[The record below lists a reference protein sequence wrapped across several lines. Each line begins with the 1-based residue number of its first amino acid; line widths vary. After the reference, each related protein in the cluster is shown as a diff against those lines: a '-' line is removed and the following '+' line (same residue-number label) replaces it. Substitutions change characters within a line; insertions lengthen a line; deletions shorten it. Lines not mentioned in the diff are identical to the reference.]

1 MAEEIVKIIKIE
13 TEGSVK
19 TVKDLK
25 NEIKSLRDDLV
36 NTEKGT
42 KEYDNI
48 LNKLVSDQQK
58 LTDVMNAGKST
69 YSAVDDSIKGLRN
82 QLKSLNNVYDELS
95 ATDRNSEVGANLL
108 KQIQG
113 VSTELKELEGQTGR
127 FQRNVGD
134 YTNAIKS
141 VASEYT
147 SQRSELKA
155 LRVEL
160 ENLEPGTEAYNK
172 AFTRAAEI
180 THNIA
185 EQQELLKFGSS
196 DLGDQLSNLRGIAAN
211 MAAGFSAAQAAIGL
225 FGGESEEVQQAMLK
239 VQQAMAIVQGL
250 EGLDGFIKRTEGL
263 STAIKNWTAQSKTAT
278 VQTTAQATATKA
290 AATATNAET
299 VATKGATVAQKGF
312 NAVLKSNPIG
322 FVIGLLTL
330 LVANWKKVTEWLGK
344 AVGGWDKVT
353 KAMNKFKATVSG
365 VAKAISKVLLV
376 PIKEA
381 INSVVTLGK
390 VLKDV
395 FTLNWGEIGKDIKDG
410 VNNSVNI
417 VKDGYNIAANYAK
430 GKEEEITKQQ
440 KEEAKKRAEERINE
454 LDKLI
459 ELKEAQNKS
468 DWKYSEEGQAVY
480 KEYFE
485 KLEQLYKDDA
495 EKYHEYQVK
504 KANYETGLS
513 DYNDKKKEDAAKK
526 VEEDRKKAV
535 EAAKKAQE
543 QLKKIQEDYN
553 KNVASTVG
561 TTWKESYLSFREAVK
576 NFGEYFNSEVKKI
589 VPPDKELEK
598 FVSGFTEDFNDAIGK
613 VIKGGVNS
621 WTEDFA
627 LLVKETK
634 ALLYG
639 ASAQELK
646 DSGLVKRNPAIFGNL
661 DDDALKEKFKQYVDN
676 AETFAKEDMA
686 QFSDMVKLRMNIEAS
701 RIAKHM
707 SAILNDI
714 MDNSSLEANKKI
726 NDNIIRLFQK
736 TIKPEL
742 DKQILDI
749 QHEMDIY
756 HLKLDFEI
764 ETGLDFD
771 SFMGS
776 GVFSES
782 VFDDKKSLE
791 LIRAT
796 EEYQHAISGLSRQL
810 EYYQETVKFVE
821 ENGLMPSEE
830 FENAKNMIV
839 EITNQM
845 AQVQID
851 FYNTQAEI
859 RDRYFAEDL
868 QKVQDNAANEQRLVK
883 KHYDEL
889 YTQNSLYGNI
899 RRELSGTLMKY
910 DIQAA
915 EETYEIQKNSLEEQL
930 AMYQTYLSDV
940 SVAGEQRVEAEK
952 MVAELIA
959 EIEEGEVAHT
969 REMNQ
974 LRIQSFQMWYS
985 YAQDA
990 IGGIGDLFDGLASYY
1005 EADIKAK
1012 QANNEISEAQANDMY
1027 EKVKKLKIAEAIVNT
1042 ISGAIGAYMQ
1052 AVSAYPPPY
1061 GEILGGI
1068 SAAAVTAAGMAQVA
1082 QIRQQTLGSSGGSNA
1097 KAMATPQTQVYQP
1110 EYTENPTGDNEINNL
1125 RNSLYS
1131 QPIRAYVV
1139 ESDITESQR
1148 RANIRNEESTF

>member
-25 NEIKSLRDDLV
+25 DEIKSLRDDLV

-95 ATDRNSEVGANLL
+95 AADRNSEVGANLL

-113 VSTELKELEGQTGR
+113 VSTQLKELEGETGR

-185 EQQELLKFGSS
+185 EQQETLKYGSS

-299 VATKGATVAQKGF
+299 VATEGATVAQKGF

-410 VNNSVNI
+410 INNSVNI
-417 VKDGYNIAANYAK
+417 VKDGCNVAANYAK

-480 KEYFE
+480 KEYFS

-543 QLKKIQEDYN
+543 ELKKVEQDYQS
-553 KNVASTVG
+553 KVG
-561 TTWKESYLSFREAVK
+561 KYSIGSYKDAVKAYKESIDALIEYYKDKVNPEILKLFDFKDSYGDIKEQMLAFFKGLDLPKESQYGFNLFRFYVDANGSRKDFEKFLNLTNEEMKKAIRITIDNGEEFYKQIMQQESLRMLSFNNA
-576 NFGEYFNSEVKKI
+576 I
-589 VPPDKELEK
+589 I
-598 FVSGFTEDFNDAIGK
+598 NDAIENSGK
-613 VIKGGVNS
+613 EAIREINNQILQIFEKNIRPKVN
-621 WTEDFA
+621 D
-627 LLVKETK
+627 
-634 ALLYG
+634 
-639 ASAQELK
+639 ELA
-646 DSGLVKRNPAIFGNL
+646 D
-661 DDDALKEKFKQYVDN
+661 
-676 AETFAKEDMA
+676 
-686 QFSDMVKLRMNIEAS
+686 
-701 RIAKHM
+701 
-707 SAILNDI
+707 
-714 MDNSSLEANKKI
+714 LELEIGK
-726 NDNIIRLFQK
+726 K
-736 TIKPEL
+736 TI
-742 DKQILDI
+742 
-749 QHEMDIY
+749 
-756 HLKLDFEI
+756 KLDFEI

-771 SFMGS
+771 SFIGS
-776 GVFSES
+776 GVFNPIEG
-782 VFDDKKSLE
+782 FDKQSAEFQKAANIYENSLKQINTQ
-791 LIRAT
+791 LDF
-796 EEYQHAISGLSRQL
+796 YQK
-810 EYYQETVKFVE
+810 TVDYAN
-821 ENGLMPSEE
+821 ENGLVQSDEY
-830 FENAKNMIV
+830 ENAVKMV
-839 EITNQM
+839 EQLTNQ
-845 AQVQID
+845 AQQLYVD
-851 FYNTQAEI
+851 YYNTNAEI

-889 YTQNSLYGNI
+889 YTQNSLYGNV
-899 RRELSGTLMKY
+899 RRELSGILMKY

-990 IGGIGDLFDGLASYY
+990 IGGIGDLFGGLADYY
-1005 EADIKAK
+1005 DADIKAK
-1012 QANNEISEAQANDMY
+1012 QANNEISEEQANDMY

-1082 QIRQQTLGSSGGSNA
+1082 QIRQQTIGSSSSSA

-1110 EYTENPTGDNEINNL
+1110 EYVESPTGADEIHNL

-1131 QPIRAYVV
+1131 QPLRAYVV
-1139 ESDITESQR
+1139 ESDITNAQR

>member
-1 MAEEIVKIIKIE
+1 MAEESIVKIIKIE
-13 TEGSVK
+13 TEGSIK

-25 NEIKSLRDDLV
+25 DEIKSLRDDLV

-42 KEYDNI
+42 KEYDDI

-95 ATDRNSEVGANLL
+95 AADRNSEVGANLL

-113 VSTELKELEGQTGR
+113 VSTQLKELEGETGR

-185 EQQELLKFGSS
+185 EQQETLKYGSS

-225 FGGESEEVQQAMLK
+225 FGGESEEVQKAMLK

-263 STAIKNWTAQSKTAT
+263 STAIKNWTAQSKSAT

-299 VATKGATVAQKGF
+299 VATEGATVAQKGF

-410 VNNSVNI
+410 IDNSVNI
-417 VKDGYNIAANYAK
+417 VKDGCNVAANYAK

-440 KEEAKKRAEERINE
+440 KEEARKRAEERVDE
-454 LDKLI
+454 LDYAI
-459 ELKEAQNKS
+459 RLKKAQNTS
-468 DWKYSEEGQAVY
+468 DWEYTKEGQAMY
-480 KEYFE
+480 KEYFDA
-485 KLEQLYKDDA
+485 LEQMYEKDSKEYKEYQIEKASYETALA
-495 EKYHEYQVK
+495 EKQK
-504 KANYETGLS
+504 KDEEDAR
-513 DYNDKKKEDAAKK
+513 KKE
-526 VEEDRKKAV
+526 EEDRKKAV

-543 QLKKIQEDYN
+543 ELKKIEQDYQS
-553 KNVASTVG
+553 KVG
-561 TTWKESYLSFREAVK
+561 KYSIGSYKGAVKAYKESIDALIEYYKDKVNPEILKLFNFKDSYGDIKEQMLAFFKGLDLPKESQYGFNLFRFYVDANGSRKDFEKFLNLTNEEMKKAIRITIDNGEEFYKQLMQQESLRMLSFNNAIINDGIENSGKEAIRAINNQILQIFEK
-576 NFGEYFNSEVKKI
+576 NIRPKVNDELA
-589 VPPDKELEK
+589 DLELE
-598 FVSGFTEDFNDAIGK
+598 IGK
-613 VIKGGVNS
+613 
-621 WTEDFA
+621 
-627 LLVKETK
+627 
-634 ALLYG
+634 
-639 ASAQELK
+639 
-646 DSGLVKRNPAIFGNL
+646 
-661 DDDALKEKFKQYVDN
+661 
-676 AETFAKEDMA
+676 
-686 QFSDMVKLRMNIEAS
+686 
-701 RIAKHM
+701 
-707 SAILNDI
+707 
-714 MDNSSLEANKKI
+714 
-726 NDNIIRLFQK
+726 K
-736 TIKPEL
+736 TI
-742 DKQILDI
+742 
-749 QHEMDIY
+749 
-756 HLKLDFEI
+756 KLDFEI

-771 SFMGS
+771 SFIGS
-776 GVFSES
+776 GVFNPIEG
-782 VFDDKKSLE
+782 FDKQSAEFQKAANIYENSLKQINTQ
-791 LIRAT
+791 LDF
-796 EEYQHAISGLSRQL
+796 YQK
-810 EYYQETVKFVE
+810 TVDYAN
-821 ENGLMPSEE
+821 ENGLVQSDEY
-830 FENAKNMIV
+830 ENAVKMV
-839 EITNQM
+839 EQLTNQ
-845 AQVQID
+845 AQQLYVD
-851 FYNTQAEI
+851 YYNTNAEI
-859 RDRYFAEDL
+859 RDRYFAEGL

-889 YTQNSLYGNI
+889 YTQNSSYVNV
-899 RRELSGTLMKY
+899 RRELSGTIMKY
-910 DIQAA
+910 DIQSA
-915 EETYEIQKNSLEEQL
+915 EETYQIQKSSLEEQL

-990 IGGIGDLFDGLASYY
+990 IGGIGDLFGGLADYY
-1005 EADIKAK
+1005 DADIKAK
-1012 QANNEISEAQANDMY
+1012 QANNEISEEQANDMY

-1082 QIRQQTLGSSGGSNA
+1082 QIRQQTLGGGSGSSV

-1110 EYTENPTGDNEINNL
+1110 EYVESPTGADEIHNL

-1131 QPIRAYVV
+1131 QPIRAFVV

>member
-1 MAEEIVKIIKIE
+1 MADEIVKIIKIE

-95 ATDRNSEVGANLL
+95 AADRNSEVGANLL

-113 VSTELKELEGQTGR
+113 VSTELKELEGETGR

-147 SQRSELKA
+147 SQRSELRA

-185 EQQELLKFGSS
+185 DQQEMLKYGSS

-263 STAIKNWTAQSKTAT
+263 SKAIKNWTAQSKSAT

-290 AATATNAET
+290 AATATKAET
-299 VATKGATVAQKGF
+299 VATEGATVAQKGF
-312 NAVLKSNPIG
+312 NAVLKANPIG

-353 KAMNKFKATVSG
+353 KAMNKFKATISG

-381 INSVVTLGK
+381 ITYVNTLGK

-395 FTLNWGEIGKDIKDG
+395 FTLNWGEIGNDIKDG
-410 VNNSVNI
+410 INKSVNI
-417 VKDGYNIAANYAK
+417 AKDGFNVAANYAK

-440 KEEAKKRAEERINE
+440 KEEAKKRAKERADE
-454 LDKLI
+454 LEKEI

-468 DWKYSEEGQAVY
+468 DWKYTEEGQAAY
-480 KEYFE
+480 KEYFA
-485 KLEQLYKDDA
+485 KLEEMYKDDA

-513 DYNDKKKEDAAKK
+513 DYNDKKKEDAKK
-526 VEEDRKKAV
+526 KEEEDRKKAV

-543 QLKKIQEDYN
+543 GLKKIEQDYQS
-553 KNVASTVG
+553 KVG
-561 TTWKESYLSFREAVK
+561 KYSIGSYRDAVK
-576 NFGEYFNSEVKKI
+576 EY
-589 VPPDKELEK
+589 
-598 FVSGFTEDFNDAIGK
+598 
-613 VIKGGVNS
+613 
-621 WTEDFA
+621 
-627 LLVKETK
+627 KET
-634 ALLYG
+634 
-639 ASAQELK
+639 
-646 DSGLVKRNPAIFGNL
+646 I
-661 DDDALKEKFKQYVDN
+661 DALKEYYTGKVSDDVLELFDFKKAYGDVKEQMLAFFKGLDLPKESQYGFNLFRFYVDEN
-676 AETFAKEDMA
+676 GSRKDFEKFLNLTNEEMKKAIRITIDNGEEFYKQIMQQE
-686 QFSDMVKLRMNIEAS
+686 SLRMLSLNNAIIDDAIENSGKEAIRAINNQILQIFEKNIRPQVNNELA
-701 RIAKHM
+701 
-707 SAILNDI
+707 D
-714 MDNSSLEANKKI
+714 LELEIGK
-726 NDNIIRLFQK
+726 K
-736 TIKPEL
+736 TI
-742 DKQILDI
+742 
-749 QHEMDIY
+749 
-756 HLKLDFEI
+756 KLDFEI

-771 SFMGS
+771 SFIGRS
-776 GVFSES
+776 GVFNPIEG
-782 VFDDKKSLE
+782 FDKQSAEFQKATNIYENSLKQINTQ
-791 LIRAT
+791 LDF
-796 EEYQHAISGLSRQL
+796 YQKTIDYAN
-810 EYYQETVKFVE
+810 
-821 ENGLMPSEE
+821 ENGLVQSDEY
-830 FENAKNMIV
+830 ENAVKMV
-839 EITNQM
+839 EQLTNQ
-845 AQVQID
+845 AQQLYVD
-851 FYNTQAEI
+851 YYNTNAEI
-859 RDRYFAEDL
+859 RDRYFAENL
-868 QKVQDNAANEQRLVK
+868 QKVQDNATNEQRLVK

-889 YTQNSLYGNI
+889 YTQNSSYGNV

-910 DIQAA
+910 DIQSA
-915 EETYEIQKNSLEEQL
+915 EETYQIQKNSLEEQL

-990 IGGIGDLFDGLASYY
+990 IGGIGDLFGGLADKR
-1005 EADIKAK
+1005 EEDAKALYDAGK
-1012 QANNEISEAQANDMY
+1012 ITEEEYNKEFEN
-1027 EKVKKLKIAEAIVNT
+1027 VKKLKIAEAIVNT
-1042 ISGAIGAYMQ
+1042 ISGALGAYMQ

-1082 QIRQQTLGSSGGSNA
+1082 NIRNQKPSGSGSSV

-1110 EYTENPTGDNEINNL
+1110 EYVESPTGTDEIHNL

-1131 QPIRAYVV
+1131 QPLKAYVV
-1139 ESDITESQR
+1139 ESDITNAQKRVKQR
-1148 RANIRNEESTF
+1148 NQESTF

>member
-1 MAEEIVKIIKIE
+1 MAEEDIRIIKIE

-95 ATDRNSEVGANLL
+95 AADRNSEVGANLL
-108 KQIQG
+108 QQIQG
-113 VSTELKELEGQTGR
+113 VSTQLKELEGQTGR

-185 EQQELLKFGSS
+185 DQQEMLKYGSS

-263 STAIKNWTAQSKTAT
+263 SKAIKNWTAQSKSAT

-299 VATKGATVAQKGF
+299 VATEGATVAQKGF
-312 NAVLKSNPIG
+312 NAVLKANPIG
-322 FVIGLLTL
+322 FVIGLLAL
-330 LVANWKKVTEWLGK
+330 LVANWKKVIEWLGK

-353 KAMNKFKATVSG
+353 KAMNKFKATISG
-365 VAKAISKVLLV
+365 VAKAISKVLLT

-381 INSVVTLGK
+381 INSVTTLGK

-410 VNNSVNI
+410 VDNSVNI
-417 VKDGYNIAANYAK
+417 AKDGYNVAANYAK
-430 GKEEEITKQQ
+430 GKEEEITRQQ
-440 KEEAKKRAEERINE
+440 KEEARKRAEERVDE
-454 LDKLI
+454 LDYAI
-459 ELKEAQNKS
+459 RLKKAQNKS
-468 DWKYSEEGQAVY
+468 DWEYTEEGQAMY
-480 KEYFE
+480 KEYFDA
-485 KLEQLYKDDA
+485 LEQMYKKDSKEYKEYQIEKASYETALA
-495 EKYHEYQVK
+495 EKQK
-504 KANYETGLS
+504 KDEEDA
-513 DYNDKKKEDAAKK
+513 KKKE
-526 VEEDRKKAV
+526 EEDRKKAV

-543 QLKKIQEDYN
+543 ELKKIEQDYQS
-553 KNVASTVG
+553 KVASRVG
-561 TTWKESYLSFREAVK
+561 SDLGNIYADYDDKYKAFVDYYK
-576 NFGEYFNSEVKKI
+576 NLWETLNKSASATDKKLAAWLKDYTAKVETYNDKFKANGERLIN
-589 VPPDKELEK
+589 
-598 FVSGFTEDFNDAIGK
+598 
-613 VIKGGVNS
+613 
-621 WTEDFA
+621 
-627 LLVKETK
+627 ETK
-634 ALLYG
+634 AFLKGLSIEEFGDFLKQAFGDDYWEEAFGSLTDEEKLEKWKKMVENMGKQTGIAFSLG
-639 ASAQELK
+639 AKMRFVIERNRLEKMFNSLVT
-646 DSGLVKRNPAIFGNL
+646 DS
-661 DDDALKEKFKQYVDN
+661 
-676 AETFAKEDMA
+676 
-686 QFSDMVKLRMNIEAS
+686 IENSS
-701 RIAKHM
+701 REVNTQ
-707 SAILNDI
+707 LND
-714 MDNSSLEANKKI
+714 E
-726 NDNIIRLFQK
+726 IIKLFQK
-736 TIKPEL
+736 TIIPNVDDEL
-742 DKQILDI
+742 SKLQLEIAKKKI
-749 QHEMDIY
+749 
-756 HLKLDFEI
+756 KLDFEI

-771 SFMGS
+771 SFNPIDG
-776 GVFSES
+776 
-782 VFDDKKSLE
+782 FDKQSAEFQKAANIYENSLKQINAQLDFYQKTIDYVNEHPE
-791 LIRAT
+791 LIPSN
-796 EEYQHAISGLSRQL
+796 EYKNALSMVEQL
-810 EYYQETVKFVE
+810 
-821 ENGLMPSEE
+821 
-830 FENAKNMIV
+830 
-839 EITNQM
+839 TNQ
-845 AQVQID
+845 AQQLYVD
-851 FYNTQAEI
+851 YYNTNAEI

-868 QKVQDNAANEQRLVK
+868 QKVQDNATNEQRLVK

-899 RRELSGTLMKY
+899 RRELSGTIMKY

-915 EETYEIQKNSLEEQL
+915 EETYQIQKSSLEEQL

-985 YAQDA
+985 YVQDA
-990 IGGIGDLFDGLASYY
+990 IGGIGDLFGGLADYY
-1005 EADIKAK
+1005 EADIKAQLDHK
-1012 QANNEISEAQANDMY
+1012 DITEEQANDMY

-1082 QIRQQTLGSSGGSNA
+1082 QIRQQTLGSSGGSSA

-1110 EYTENPTGDNEINNL
+1110 EYVESPTGADEIQNL
-1125 RNSLYS
+1125 RNTLYS
-1131 QPIRAYVV
+1131 QPIRAFVV
-1139 ESDITESQR
+1139 ESDITESQK

>member
-25 NEIKSLRDDLV
+25 DEIKSLRDDLV

-108 KQIQG
+108 QKIQG

-185 EQQELLKFGSS
+185 EQQELLKYGSS

-263 STAIKNWTAQSKTAT
+263 SKAIKNWTAQSKTAT

-299 VATKGATVAQKGF
+299 VATEGATVAQKGF

-330 LVANWKKVTEWLGK
+330 LVANWKKVIEWLGK

-381 INSVVTLGK
+381 INYVVTLGK

-417 VKDGYNIAANYAK
+417 VKDGYNVAANYAE
-430 GKEEEITKQQ
+430 GKEKEITKQQ

-468 DWKYSEEGQAVY
+468 DWKYTEEGQAVY
-480 KEYFE
+480 KEYFS

-526 VEEDRKKAV
+526 AEEDRKKAV

-543 QLKKIQEDYN
+543 QLKKVEQDYQS
-553 KNVASTVG
+553 KVG
-561 TTWKESYLSFREAVK
+561 KYSIGSYKDAVKAYKESIDALIEYYKDKVSPDILKLFNFKDSYGDIKEQMLAFFKGLDLPKESQYGFNLFRFYVDANGSRKDFEKFLNLTNEEMKKAIRITIDNGEEFYKQIMQQESLRMLSFNNA
-576 NFGEYFNSEVKKI
+576 I
-589 VPPDKELEK
+589 I
-598 FVSGFTEDFNDAIGK
+598 NDAIENSGK
-613 VIKGGVNS
+613 EAIRAINNQILQIFEKNIRPKVN
-621 WTEDFA
+621 D
-627 LLVKETK
+627 
-634 ALLYG
+634 
-639 ASAQELK
+639 ELA
-646 DSGLVKRNPAIFGNL
+646 D
-661 DDDALKEKFKQYVDN
+661 
-676 AETFAKEDMA
+676 
-686 QFSDMVKLRMNIEAS
+686 
-701 RIAKHM
+701 
-707 SAILNDI
+707 
-714 MDNSSLEANKKI
+714 LELEIGK
-726 NDNIIRLFQK
+726 K
-736 TIKPEL
+736 TI
-742 DKQILDI
+742 
-749 QHEMDIY
+749 
-756 HLKLDFEI
+756 KLDFEI
-764 ETGLDFD
+764 ETGFDFD
-771 SFMGS
+771 SFIGS
-776 GVFSES
+776 GAFNPIEG
-782 VFDDKKSLE
+782 FDKQSAEFQKATNIYENSLKQINTQ
-791 LIRAT
+791 LDF
-796 EEYQHAISGLSRQL
+796 YQK
-810 EYYQETVKFVE
+810 TVDYAN
-821 ENGLMPSEE
+821 ENGLVQSDEY
-830 FENAKNMIV
+830 ENAVKMV
-839 EITNQM
+839 EQLTNQ
-845 AQVQID
+845 AQQLYVD
-851 FYNTQAEI
+851 YYNTNAEI

-889 YTQNSLYGNI
+889 YTQNSLYCNI

-910 DIQAA
+910 DVQAA
-915 EETYEIQKNSLEEQL
+915 EETYQIQKSSLEEQL

-1012 QANNEISEAQANDMY
+1012 QANNEITEEQANDMY

-1082 QIRQQTLGSSGGSNA
+1082 QIRQQTLGGSGSSV

-1110 EYTENPTGDNEINNL
+1110 EYVESPTGADEIHNL

-1139 ESDITESQR
+1139 ESDITESQK

>member
-1 MAEEIVKIIKIE
+1 MAEESIVKIIKIE

-42 KEYDNI
+42 KEYDDI

-95 ATDRNSEVGANLL
+95 AADRNSEVGANLL
-108 KQIQG
+108 QQIQG
-113 VSTELKELEGQTGR
+113 VSTQLKELEGQTGR

-185 EQQELLKFGSS
+185 EQQELLKYGSS

-299 VATKGATVAQKGF
+299 VATEGATVAQKGF

-376 PIKEA
+376 PVKEA

-417 VKDGYNIAANYAK
+417 VKDGCNVAANYAK

-440 KEEAKKRAEERINE
+440 KEEAKKRAEERVDE
-454 LDKLI
+454 LDYAI
-459 ELKEAQNKS
+459 RLKKAQNTS
-468 DWKYSEEGQAVY
+468 DWEYTKEGQAMY
-480 KEYFE
+480 KEYFDA
-485 KLEQLYKDDA
+485 LEQMYKKDSKEYKEYQIEKASYETALA
-495 EKYHEYQVK
+495 EKQK
-504 KANYETGLS
+504 KDEEDA
-513 DYNDKKKEDAAKK
+513 KKKE
-526 VEEDRKKAV
+526 EEDRKKAV

-543 QLKKIQEDYN
+543 ELKKIEQDYQS
-553 KNVASTVG
+553 KVG
-561 TTWKESYLSFREAVK
+561 KYSIGSYKDAVKAYKESIDALIEYYKDKVSPEILKLFNFKDSYGDIKEQMLAFFKGLDLPKESQFGFKLFRFYVDENGSRKDFEKFLNLTNEEMKKAIRITIDNGEEFYKQLMQQESLRMLSFNNA
-576 NFGEYFNSEVKKI
+576 I
-589 VPPDKELEK
+589 I
-598 FVSGFTEDFNDAIGK
+598 NDAIESSGK
-613 VIKGGVNS
+613 EAIRAINNQILQIFEKNIRPKVN
-621 WTEDFA
+621 D
-627 LLVKETK
+627 
-634 ALLYG
+634 
-639 ASAQELK
+639 ELA
-646 DSGLVKRNPAIFGNL
+646 D
-661 DDDALKEKFKQYVDN
+661 
-676 AETFAKEDMA
+676 
-686 QFSDMVKLRMNIEAS
+686 
-701 RIAKHM
+701 
-707 SAILNDI
+707 
-714 MDNSSLEANKKI
+714 LELEIGK
-726 NDNIIRLFQK
+726 K
-736 TIKPEL
+736 TI
-742 DKQILDI
+742 
-749 QHEMDIY
+749 
-756 HLKLDFEI
+756 KLDFEI

-771 SFMGS
+771 SFIGS
-776 GVFSES
+776 GVFSPIEG
-782 VFDDKKSLE
+782 FDKQSAEFQKAANIYENSLKQINTQ
-791 LIRAT
+791 LDF
-796 EEYQHAISGLSRQL
+796 YQK
-810 EYYQETVKFVE
+810 TVDYAND
-821 ENGLMPSEE
+821 NGLVQSDEY
-830 FENAKNMIV
+830 ENAVKMV
-839 EITNQM
+839 EQLTNQ
-845 AQVQID
+845 AQQLYVD
-851 FYNTQAEI
+851 YYNTNAEI

-910 DIQAA
+910 DVQAA

-974 LRIQSFQMWYS
+974 LRIESFQMWYS

-990 IGGIGDLFDGLASYY
+990 IGGIGDLFGGLADYY

-1012 QANNEISEAQANDMY
+1012 QANNEISEEQANDMY

-1082 QIRQQTLGSSGGSNA
+1082 QIRQQTLGSGGSSA
-1097 KAMATPQTQVYQP
+1097 KAIATPQTQVYQP
-1110 EYTENPTGDNEINNL
+1110 EYVESPTGADEIHNL

-1131 QPIRAYVV
+1131 QPLRAFVV
-1139 ESDITESQR
+1139 ESDITNAQK

>member
-1 MAEEIVKIIKIE
+1 MAEESIVKIIKIE
-13 TEGSVK
+13 TEGSIK

-25 NEIKSLRDDLV
+25 DEIKSLRDDLV

-42 KEYDNI
+42 KEYDDI

-113 VSTELKELEGQTGR
+113 VSTQLKELEGETGR

-185 EQQELLKFGSS
+185 EQQETLKYGSS

-225 FGGESEEVQQAMLK
+225 FGGESEEVQKAMLK

-299 VATKGATVAQKGF
+299 VATEGATVAQKGF

-410 VNNSVNI
+410 IDNSVNI
-417 VKDGYNIAANYAK
+417 VKDGCNVAANYAK

-440 KEEAKKRAEERINE
+440 KEEARKRAEERVDE
-454 LDKLI
+454 LDYAI
-459 ELKEAQNKS
+459 RLKKAQNTS
-468 DWKYSEEGQAVY
+468 DWEYTKEGQAMY
-480 KEYFE
+480 KEYFDA
-485 KLEQLYKDDA
+485 LEQMYEKDSKEYKEYQIEKASYETALA
-495 EKYHEYQVK
+495 EKQK
-504 KANYETGLS
+504 KDEEDAR
-513 DYNDKKKEDAAKK
+513 KKE
-526 VEEDRKKAV
+526 EEDRKKAV

-543 QLKKIQEDYN
+543 ELKKIEQDYQS
-553 KNVASTVG
+553 KVG
-561 TTWKESYLSFREAVK
+561 KYSISSYKGAVKAYKESIDALIEYYKDKVNPEILKLFNFKDSYGDIKEQMLAFFKGLDLPKESQYGFNLFRFYVDANGSRKDFEKFLNLTNEEMKKAIRITIDNGEEFYKQLMQQESLRMLSFNNAIINYGIENSGKEAIRAINNQILQIFEK
-576 NFGEYFNSEVKKI
+576 NIRPKVNDELA
-589 VPPDKELEK
+589 DLELE
-598 FVSGFTEDFNDAIGK
+598 IGK
-613 VIKGGVNS
+613 
-621 WTEDFA
+621 
-627 LLVKETK
+627 
-634 ALLYG
+634 
-639 ASAQELK
+639 
-646 DSGLVKRNPAIFGNL
+646 
-661 DDDALKEKFKQYVDN
+661 
-676 AETFAKEDMA
+676 
-686 QFSDMVKLRMNIEAS
+686 
-701 RIAKHM
+701 
-707 SAILNDI
+707 
-714 MDNSSLEANKKI
+714 
-726 NDNIIRLFQK
+726 K
-736 TIKPEL
+736 TI
-742 DKQILDI
+742 
-749 QHEMDIY
+749 
-756 HLKLDFEI
+756 KLDFEI

-771 SFMGS
+771 SFIGS
-776 GVFSES
+776 GVFNPIEG
-782 VFDDKKSLE
+782 FDKQSAEFQKAANIYENSLKQINTQ
-791 LIRAT
+791 LDF
-796 EEYQHAISGLSRQL
+796 YQK
-810 EYYQETVKFVE
+810 TVDYAN
-821 ENGLMPSEE
+821 ENGLVQSDEY
-830 FENAKNMIV
+830 ENAVKMV
-839 EITNQM
+839 EQLTNQ
-845 AQVQID
+845 AQQLYVD
-851 FYNTQAEI
+851 YYNTNAEI
-859 RDRYFAEDL
+859 RDRYFAEGL

-889 YTQNSLYGNI
+889 YTQNSSYVNV
-899 RRELSGTLMKY
+899 RRELSGTIMKY
-910 DIQAA
+910 DIQSA
-915 EETYEIQKNSLEEQL
+915 EETYQIQKSSLEEQL

-990 IGGIGDLFDGLASYY
+990 IGGIGDLFGGLADYY
-1005 EADIKAK
+1005 DADIKAK
-1012 QANNEISEAQANDMY
+1012 QANNEISEEQANDMY

-1082 QIRQQTLGSSGGSNA
+1082 QIRQQTLGGSGSSV

-1110 EYTENPTGDNEINNL
+1110 EYVESPTGADEIHNL

-1131 QPIRAYVV
+1131 QPLRAYVV
-1139 ESDITESQR
+1139 ESDITNAQR

>member
-1 MAEEIVKIIKIE
+1 MAEESIVKIIKIE

-95 ATDRNSEVGANLL
+95 AADRNSEVGANLL

-113 VSTELKELEGQTGR
+113 VSTQLKELEGQTGR

-147 SQRSELKA
+147 SQRSELRA

-263 STAIKNWTAQSKTAT
+263 SKAIKNWTAQSKAAT

-299 VATKGATVAQKGF
+299 VATEGATVAQKGF

-330 LVANWKKVTEWLGK
+330 LVANWKKVIEWLGK

-376 PIKEA
+376 PVKEA

-417 VKDGYNIAANYAK
+417 VKDGCNVAANYAK
-430 GKEEEITKQQ
+430 GKEEEITRQQ

-480 KEYFE
+480 KEYFA

-526 VEEDRKKAV
+526 AEEDRKKAV

-543 QLKKIQEDYN
+543 ELKKIEQDYQS
-553 KNVASTVG
+553 KVG
-561 TTWKESYLSFREAVK
+561 KYSIGSYKDAVKAYKESIDALIEYYKDKVSPEILKLFNFKDAYGDIKEQMLAFFKGLDLPKESQYGFKLFRFYVDENGSRKDFEKFLNLTNEEMKKAIRITIDNGEEFYKQLMQQESLRMLSFNNA
-576 NFGEYFNSEVKKI
+576 I
-589 VPPDKELEK
+589 I
-598 FVSGFTEDFNDAIGK
+598 NDAIENSGK
-613 VIKGGVNS
+613 EAIRAINNQILQIFEKNIRPKVN
-621 WTEDFA
+621 D
-627 LLVKETK
+627 
-634 ALLYG
+634 
-639 ASAQELK
+639 ELA
-646 DSGLVKRNPAIFGNL
+646 D
-661 DDDALKEKFKQYVDN
+661 
-676 AETFAKEDMA
+676 
-686 QFSDMVKLRMNIEAS
+686 
-701 RIAKHM
+701 
-707 SAILNDI
+707 
-714 MDNSSLEANKKI
+714 LELEIGK
-726 NDNIIRLFQK
+726 K
-736 TIKPEL
+736 TI
-742 DKQILDI
+742 
-749 QHEMDIY
+749 
-756 HLKLDFEI
+756 KLDFEI

-771 SFMGS
+771 SFIGS
-776 GVFSES
+776 GVFSPIEG
-782 VFDDKKSLE
+782 FDKQSAEFQKAANIYENSLKQINTQ
-791 LIRAT
+791 LDF
-796 EEYQHAISGLSRQL
+796 YQK
-810 EYYQETVKFVE
+810 TVDYAND
-821 ENGLMPSEE
+821 NGLVQSDEY
-830 FENAKNMIV
+830 ENAVKMV
-839 EITNQM
+839 EQLTNQ
-845 AQVQID
+845 AQQLYVD
-851 FYNTQAEI
+851 YYNTNAEI

-889 YTQNSLYGNI
+889 YTQNSLYGNV

-930 AMYQTYLSDV
+930 AMYQSYLSDV

-974 LRIQSFQMWYS
+974 LRIESFQMWYS

-990 IGGIGDLFDGLASYY
+990 IGGIGDLFGGLADYY

-1012 QANNEISEAQANDMY
+1012 QANNEISEEQANDMY

-1082 QIRQQTLGSSGGSNA
+1082 QIRQQTLGSGGSSA
-1097 KAMATPQTQVYQP
+1097 KAIATPQTQVYQP
-1110 EYTENPTGDNEINNL
+1110 EYVESPTGADEIHNL

-1131 QPIRAYVV
+1131 QPLRAFVV
-1139 ESDITESQR
+1139 ESDITNAQR

>member
-42 KEYDNI
+42 KEYDDI

-108 KQIQG
+108 QQIQG
-113 VSTELKELEGQTGR
+113 VSTQLKELEGQTGR

-299 VATKGATVAQKGF
+299 VATEGATVAQKGF

-330 LVANWKKVTEWLGK
+330 LVANWKKVIEWLGK

-381 INSVVTLGK
+381 INSVVILGK

-417 VKDGYNIAANYAK
+417 VKDGCNVAANYAK

-480 KEYFE
+480 KEYFA

-504 KANYETGLS
+504 KASYETGLS

-526 VEEDRKKAV
+526 AEEDRKKAE

-543 QLKKIQEDYN
+543 QLKKIESDYQN
-553 KNVASTVG
+553 KVEKLISQNTRTVIEEFKEQSSAFVAYYENMIT
-561 TTWKESYLSFREAVK
+561 K
-576 NFGEYFNSEVKKI
+576 
-589 VPPDKELEK
+589 LEEK
-598 FVSGFTEDFNDAIGK
+598 LK
-613 VIKGGVNS
+613 
-621 WTEDFA
+621 
-627 LLVKETK
+627 
-634 ALLYG
+634 
-639 ASAQELK
+639 K
-646 DSGLVKRNPAIFGNL
+646 DSGKLDAVVLSDGKKAIEEMKQGLEVIKKEFEKYTGNEEGIVTASFFSSLSPNEIRDKYASLGVVLLEEDEKLLREEKDLWNEYQKQFGDIINPVMIGEKMTYEFGRLHNRFL
-661 DDDALKEKFKQYVDN
+661 DLLQDSMFES
-676 AETFAKEDMA
+676 ETIVNK
-686 QFSDMVKLRMNIEAS
+686 K
-701 RIAKHM
+701 
-707 SAILNDI
+707 LNDETI
-714 MDNSSLEANKKI
+714 K
-726 NDNIIRLFQK
+726 LFQK
-736 TIKPEL
+736 TIVPNVDKEL
-742 DKQILDI
+742 VILQNKIDKKK
-749 QHEMDIY
+749 M
-756 HLKLDFEI
+756 KLDFEI
-764 ETGLDFD
+764 ETGSNFD
-771 SFMGS
+771 SFIGS
-776 GVFSES
+776 GVMTGIENF
-782 VFDDKKSLE
+782 DKKSLE
-791 LIRAT
+791 FQRAT
-796 EEYQHAISGLSRQL
+796 EIYNNSLKQLSTQL
-810 EYYQETVKFVE
+810 NYYEQTVKFAE
-821 ENGLMPSEE
+821 KNRLTQSDEY
-830 FENAKNMIV
+830 ENAV
-839 EITNQM
+839 EMVKQLTTQM
-845 AQVQID
+845 QQLYVD
-851 FYNTQAEI
+851 YYNTNAEI

-889 YTQNSLYGNI
+889 YTQNSLYGNA

-1027 EKVKKLKIAEAIVNT
+1027 EKVKKLKIAEAIVST

-1082 QIRQQTLGSSGGSNA
+1082 QIRQQTLGSSSSSV

-1110 EYTENPTGDNEINNL
+1110 EYTENPTGDNEMHNL

-1131 QPIRAYVV
+1131 QPIRAFVV
-1139 ESDITESQR
+1139 ESDITNAQK

>member
-1 MAEEIVKIIKIE
+1 MAEEVIRIIKIE

-95 ATDRNSEVGANLL
+95 AADRNSEVGANLL
-108 KQIQG
+108 QQIQG
-113 VSTELKELEGQTGR
+113 VSTQLKELEGQTGR

-185 EQQELLKFGSS
+185 EQQETLKYGSS

-299 VATKGATVAQKGF
+299 VATEGATVAQKGF

-330 LVANWKKVTEWLGK
+330 LVANWKKVIEWLGK

-353 KAMNKFKATVSG
+353 KAMNKFKSTISG

-376 PIKEA
+376 PVKEA

-395 FTLNWGEIGKDIKDG
+395 FTLNWGEIGKDIKGGID
-410 VNNSVNI
+410 NSVNI
-417 VKDGYNIAANYAK
+417 VKDGYNVAANYAK
-430 GKEEEITKQQ
+430 GKEEEITRQQ
-440 KEEAKKRAEERINE
+440 KEEARKRAEERINE

-480 KEYFE
+480 KEYFA

-504 KANYETGLS
+504 KASYETALAEKQKK
-513 DYNDKKKEDAAKK
+513 DEEDAKKKA
-526 VEEDRKKAV
+526 EEDRKKAV

-543 QLKKIQEDYN
+543 ELKKIEQDYQS
-553 KNVASTVG
+553 KVASRVG
-561 TTWKESYLSFREAVK
+561 SGLGNIYADYDDKYKAFVDYYK
-576 NFGEYFNSEVKKI
+576 NFGKALNKSASATDKKLAAWLKDYTEKVEEYN
-589 VPPDKELEK
+589 DK
-598 FVSGFTEDFNDAIGK
+598 FK
-613 VIKGGVNS
+613 VNGERLIN
-621 WTEDFA
+621 
-627 LLVKETK
+627 ETK
-634 ALLYG
+634 AF
-639 ASAQELK
+639 LK
-646 DSGLVKRNPAIFGNL
+646 GLSVEEFGDFLKQAFGDDYWEEAFGSLTDEKKLEKWNKMVENMGKQTGIAFSLGTKMRFVIERNRLEKMFDSLVTDSIKNSSR
-661 DDDALKEKFKQYVDN
+661 
-676 AETFAKEDMA
+676 
-686 QFSDMVKLRMNIEAS
+686 EANTQ
-701 RIAKHM
+701 
-707 SAILNDI
+707 LND
-714 MDNSSLEANKKI
+714 E
-726 NDNIIRLFQK
+726 IIKLFQK
-736 TIKPEL
+736 TIVPNVDDEL
-742 DKQILDI
+742 SKLQLEIGKKTI
-749 QHEMDIY
+749 
-756 HLKLDFEI
+756 KLDFEI

-771 SFMGS
+771 SFIGS
-776 GVFSES
+776 GVFSPIEG
-782 VFDDKKSLE
+782 FDKQSAEFQKAANIYENSLKQINTQ
-791 LIRAT
+791 LDF
-796 EEYQHAISGLSRQL
+796 YQK
-810 EYYQETVKFVE
+810 TVDYAN
-821 ENGLMPSEE
+821 ENGLVQSDEY
-830 FENAKNMIV
+830 ENAVKMV
-839 EITNQM
+839 EQLTNQ
-845 AQVQID
+845 AQQLYVD
-851 FYNTQAEI
+851 YYNTNAEI

-889 YTQNSLYGNI
+889 YTQNSLYGNV

-915 EETYEIQKNSLEEQL
+915 EETYQIQKNSLEEQL

-985 YAQDA
+985 YVQDA
-990 IGGIGDLFDGLASYY
+990 IGGIGDLFGGLADYY
-1005 EADIKAK
+1005 EADIKAQLDHK
-1012 QANNEISEAQANDMY
+1012 DITEEQANDMY

-1082 QIRQQTLGSSGGSNA
+1082 QIRQQTLGGGSGSSV

-1110 EYTENPTGDNEINNL
+1110 EYVESPTGADEIHNL

-1131 QPIRAYVV
+1131 QPIRAFVV
-1139 ESDITESQR
+1139 ESDITNAQK

>member
-108 KQIQG
+108 QQIQG
-113 VSTELKELEGQTGR
+113 VSTQLKELEGQTGR

-263 STAIKNWTAQSKTAT
+263 STAIKNWTAQSKSAT

-299 VATKGATVAQKGF
+299 VATEGATVAQKGF

-417 VKDGYNIAANYAK
+417 VKDGCNVAANYAK

-513 DYNDKKKEDAAKK
+513 DYNDKKKEDAKK
-526 VEEDRKKAV
+526 KEEEDRKKAV

-543 QLKKIQEDYN
+543 ELKKVEQDYQS
-553 KNVASTVG
+553 KVG
-561 TTWKESYLSFREAVK
+561 KYSIGSYKDAVKAYKESIDALIEYYKDKVSPEILKLFNFKDSYGDIKEQMLAFFKGLDLPKESQYGFNLFRFYVDANGSRKDFEKFLNLTNEEMKKAIRITIDNGEEFYKQLMQQESLRMLSFNNA
-576 NFGEYFNSEVKKI
+576 I
-589 VPPDKELEK
+589 I
-598 FVSGFTEDFNDAIGK
+598 NDAIENSGK
-613 VIKGGVNS
+613 
-621 WTEDFA
+621 E
-627 LLVKETK
+627 
-634 ALLYG
+634 
-639 ASAQELK
+639 
-646 DSGLVKRNPAIFGNL
+646 AIRAINNQILQIF
-661 DDDALKEKFKQYVDN
+661 EKNIRPKV
-676 AETFAKEDMA
+676 
-686 QFSDMVKLRMNIEAS
+686 SDE
-701 RIAKHM
+701 IA
-707 SAILNDI
+707 
-714 MDNSSLEANKKI
+714 
-726 NDNIIRLFQK
+726 RLQNE
-736 TIKPEL
+736 I
-742 DKQILDI
+742 DKQTI
-749 QHEMDIY
+749 
-756 HLKLDFEI
+756 KLDFEI
-764 ETGLDFD
+764 ETGMRFD
-771 SFMGS
+771 SFIGS
-776 GVFSES
+776 GVFEQIDG
-782 VFDDKKSLE
+782 FDKQSAEFQKAANIYENSLKQINAQ
-791 LIRAT
+791 LDF
-796 EEYQHAISGLSRQL
+796 YQK
-810 EYYQETVKFVE
+810 TVDYAN
-821 ENGLMPSEE
+821 ENGLVQSDEY
-830 FENAKNMIV
+830 ENAVKMV
-839 EITNQM
+839 EQLINQ
-845 AQVQID
+845 AQQLYVD
-851 FYNTQAEI
+851 YYNTNAEI

-915 EETYEIQKNSLEEQL
+915 EETYQIQKGSLEEQL

-1082 QIRQQTLGSSGGSNA
+1082 QIRQQTLGSSSSSV

-1110 EYTENPTGDNEINNL
+1110 EYVESPTGVDEMHNL

-1139 ESDITESQR
+1139 ESDITESQK

>member
-1 MAEEIVKIIKIE
+1 MAEESIVKIIKIE

-263 STAIKNWTAQSKTAT
+263 STAIKNWAAQSKTAT

-376 PIKEA
+376 PVKEA

-410 VNNSVNI
+410 INNSVNI
-417 VKDGYNIAANYAK
+417 VKDGYNVAANYAK
-430 GKEEEITKQQ
+430 GKEEEITRQQ
-440 KEEAKKRAEERINE
+440 KEEAKKRAEERIDE

-543 QLKKIQEDYN
+543 ELKKVEQDYQS
-553 KNVASTVG
+553 KVG
-561 TTWKESYLSFREAVK
+561 KYSIGSYKDAVKAYKESIDALIEYYGDKINPEILRLFNFKDSYGDIKEQMVAFFKGLNLPNEEQYGFKLFRFYVDEKGSRKDFEEFLNRTNKEMKKAIRITIDNGEEFYKQIMQQESLRMLSFNNAV
-576 NFGEYFNSEVKKI
+576 I
-589 VPPDKELEK
+589 
-598 FVSGFTEDFNDAIGK
+598 NDAIENSGK
-613 VIKGGVNS
+613 
-621 WTEDFA
+621 E
-627 LLVKETK
+627 
-634 ALLYG
+634 
-639 ASAQELK
+639 
-646 DSGLVKRNPAIFGNL
+646 AIREINNHILQIF
-661 DDDALKEKFKQYVDN
+661 EK
-676 AETFAKEDMA
+676 
-686 QFSDMVKLRMNIEAS
+686 NIRPKVGDE
-701 RIAKHM
+701 IA
-707 SAILNDI
+707 
-714 MDNSSLEANKKI
+714 
-726 NDNIIRLFQK
+726 RLQNE
-736 TIKPEL
+736 I
-742 DKQILDI
+742 DKQTI
-749 QHEMDIY
+749 
-756 HLKLDFEI
+756 KLDFEI
-764 ETGLDFD
+764 ETGFD
-771 SFMGS
+771 A
-776 GVFSES
+776 
-782 VFDDKKSLE
+782 DKWIDNEE
-791 LIRAT
+791 LIPIENFDKRTAELERAT
-796 EEYQHAISGLSRQL
+796 AVY
-810 EYYQETVKFVE
+810 
-821 ENGLMPSEE
+821 
-830 FENAKNMIV
+830 ENAVSQLLVQKNYYAETAAYAEKMGYINSDEYEQAILQV
-839 EITNQM
+839 EAINSQLNQLHTDYYRTN
-845 AQVQID
+845 
-851 FYNTQAEI
+851 AEI

-868 QKVQDNAANEQRLVK
+868 QKVQDNASNEQRLVK

-915 EETYEIQKNSLEEQL
+915 EETYQIQKNSLEEQL

-1012 QANNEISEAQANDMY
+1012 QANNEISEEQANDMY

>member
-1 MAEEIVKIIKIE
+1 MSESIVKIIKIE

-25 NEIKSLRDDLV
+25 DEIKSLRDDLV

-42 KEYDNI
+42 KEYDDI

-113 VSTELKELEGQTGR
+113 VSTQLKELEGETGR

-147 SQRSELKA
+147 SQRSELRA

-299 VATKGATVAQKGF
+299 VATEGATVAQKGF

-330 LVANWKKVTEWLGK
+330 LVANWKKVIEWLGK

-353 KAMNKFKATVSG
+353 KAMNKFKSTVSG

-376 PIKEA
+376 PVKEA

-410 VNNSVNI
+410 VDNSVNI
-417 VKDGYNIAANYAK
+417 VKDGCNVAANYAK

-440 KEEAKKRAEERINE
+440 KEEARKRAEERADE
-454 LDKLI
+454 LDYAI
-459 ELKEAQNKS
+459 RLKKAQNTS
-468 DWKYSEEGQAVY
+468 DWEYTKEGQAMY
-480 KEYFE
+480 KEYFDA
-485 KLEQLYKDDA
+485 LEQMYEKDSKEYKEYQIEKASYETALA
-495 EKYHEYQVK
+495 EKQK
-504 KANYETGLS
+504 KDEEDAR
-513 DYNDKKKEDAAKK
+513 KKE
-526 VEEDRKKAV
+526 EEDRKKAV

-543 QLKKIQEDYN
+543 ELKKVEQDYQS
-553 KNVASTVG
+553 KVG
-561 TTWKESYLSFREAVK
+561 KYSIGSYKDAVKAYKESIDALIEYYKDKVSPEILKLFNFKDSYGDIKEQMLAFFKGLDLPKESQYGFKLFRFYVDANGSRKDFEKFLNLTNEEMKKAIRITIDNGEEFYKQIMQQASLRMLSFNNA
-576 NFGEYFNSEVKKI
+576 I
-589 VPPDKELEK
+589 I
-598 FVSGFTEDFNDAIGK
+598 NDAIENSGK
-613 VIKGGVNS
+613 EAIRAINNQILQIFEKNIRPKVNN
-621 WTEDFA
+621 
-627 LLVKETK
+627 
-634 ALLYG
+634 
-639 ASAQELK
+639 ELA
-646 DSGLVKRNPAIFGNL
+646 D
-661 DDDALKEKFKQYVDN
+661 
-676 AETFAKEDMA
+676 
-686 QFSDMVKLRMNIEAS
+686 
-701 RIAKHM
+701 
-707 SAILNDI
+707 
-714 MDNSSLEANKKI
+714 LELEIGK
-726 NDNIIRLFQK
+726 K
-736 TIKPEL
+736 TI
-742 DKQILDI
+742 
-749 QHEMDIY
+749 
-756 HLKLDFEI
+756 KLDFEI

-771 SFMGS
+771 SFMRS
-776 GVFSES
+776 GVFNPIEG
-782 VFDDKKSLE
+782 FDKQSAEFQKAANIYENSLKQINTQ
-791 LIRAT
+791 LDF
-796 EEYQHAISGLSRQL
+796 YQK
-810 EYYQETVKFVE
+810 TVDYAN
-821 ENGLMPSEE
+821 ENGLVQSDEY
-830 FENAKNMIV
+830 ENAVKMV
-839 EITNQM
+839 EQLTNQ
-845 AQVQID
+845 AHQLYVD
-851 FYNTQAEI
+851 YYNTKSEI

-889 YTQNSLYGNI
+889 YTQNSLYGNV

-915 EETYEIQKNSLEEQL
+915 EETYQIQKNSLEEQL

-940 SVAGEQRVEAEK
+940 SVAGEQRVEAER
-952 MVAELIA
+952 MVAELTA

-1012 QANNEISEAQANDMY
+1012 QANNEISEEQANDMY

-1082 QIRQQTLGSSGGSNA
+1082 QIRQQTIGSSGGSSA

-1110 EYTENPTGDNEINNL
+1110 EYVESPTGADEIHNL

-1131 QPIRAYVV
+1131 QPIRAFVV
-1139 ESDITESQR
+1139 ESDITNAQR

>member
-1 MAEEIVKIIKIE
+1 MAEEVIRIIKIE

-95 ATDRNSEVGANLL
+95 AADRNSEVGANLL

-113 VSTELKELEGQTGR
+113 VSTQLKELEGQTGR

-185 EQQELLKFGSS
+185 EQQELLKYGSS

-263 STAIKNWTAQSKTAT
+263 SKAIKNWTAQSKTAT

-290 AATATNAET
+290 AATATKAET
-299 VATKGATVAQKGF
+299 VATEGATVAQKGF

-344 AVGGWDKVT
+344 AVGGWDKAT
-353 KAMNKFKATVSG
+353 KAMNKFKATISG

-417 VKDGYNIAANYAK
+417 VKDGYNVAANYAK
-430 GKEEEITKQQ
+430 GKEEEITRQQ

-468 DWKYSEEGQAVY
+468 DWKYTEEGQAVY

-504 KANYETGLS
+504 KASYETGLS
-513 DYNDKKKEDAAKK
+513 DYNDKKKEDANKK
-526 VEEDRKKAV
+526 AEEDRKKAV

-543 QLKKIQEDYN
+543 ELKKVEQDYQS
-553 KNVASTVG
+553 KVG
-561 TTWKESYLSFREAVK
+561 KYSIGSYKDAVKAYKESIDALIEYYKDKVSPEILKLFNFKDSYGDIKEQMLAFFKGLDLPKESQYGFNLFRFYVDANGSRKDFEEFLNLTNKEMKEAIRITIDNGEEFYKQLMQQESLRMLSFNNA
-576 NFGEYFNSEVKKI
+576 I
-589 VPPDKELEK
+589 I
-598 FVSGFTEDFNDAIGK
+598 NDAIENSGK
-613 VIKGGVNS
+613 EAIREINNQILQIFEKNIRPKVN
-621 WTEDFA
+621 D
-627 LLVKETK
+627 
-634 ALLYG
+634 
-639 ASAQELK
+639 ELA
-646 DSGLVKRNPAIFGNL
+646 D
-661 DDDALKEKFKQYVDN
+661 
-676 AETFAKEDMA
+676 
-686 QFSDMVKLRMNIEAS
+686 
-701 RIAKHM
+701 
-707 SAILNDI
+707 
-714 MDNSSLEANKKI
+714 LELEIGK
-726 NDNIIRLFQK
+726 K
-736 TIKPEL
+736 TI
-742 DKQILDI
+742 
-749 QHEMDIY
+749 
-756 HLKLDFEI
+756 KLDFEI

-771 SFMGS
+771 SFIGS
-776 GVFSES
+776 GVFNPIEG
-782 VFDDKKSLE
+782 FDKQSAEFQKAANIYENSLKQINTQ
-791 LIRAT
+791 LDF
-796 EEYQHAISGLSRQL
+796 YQK
-810 EYYQETVKFVE
+810 TVDYAN
-821 ENGLMPSEE
+821 ENGLVQSDEY
-830 FENAKNMIV
+830 ENAVKMV
-839 EITNQM
+839 EQLTNQ
-845 AQVQID
+845 AQQLYVD
-851 FYNTQAEI
+851 YYNTNAEI

-889 YTQNSLYGNI
+889 YTQNSWYGNV

-915 EETYEIQKNSLEEQL
+915 EETYQIQKNSLEEQL

-985 YAQDA
+985 YAQDV
-990 IGGIGDLFDGLASYY
+990 IGGIGDLFGGLADYY
-1005 EADIKAK
+1005 DADIKAK
-1012 QANNEISEAQANDMY
+1012 QANNEISEEQANDMY

-1082 QIRQQTLGSSGGSNA
+1082 NIRQQTIGSSSSSV
-1097 KAMATPQTQVYQP
+1097 KAIATPQTQVYQP

-1125 RNSLYS
+1125 RNTLYS
-1131 QPIRAYVV
+1131 RPIRAFVV
-1139 ESDITESQR
+1139 ESDITESQK